1 MKLINL
7 GLLLLFAFIGLGCN
21 LRIGEKVSFNNI
33 EGFSVGCLNGINKKV
48 ELYKNGQLTSKQINQ
63 VSNCLKIAL
72 IIFKERVRGRRK
84 GEFTPNELRKF
95 IQDLFLQDE
104 IINDALLRQM
114 IRLKTVIIGG
124 PEDKLTE
131 TDITRFI
138 TFIEVITKEAV
149 FFQPYIQAFNA
160 PYDKRQLSDKIR
172 LNTIEQDLKK
182 SIARISTFL
191 NNFSN
196 PYFITDIKA
205 LLQEINIFFN
215 YRYNHLDQK
224 FAFFSAF
231 KQFTVGGSD
240 TVIQPSEWEDVL
252 LGYVYLIS
260 IGVNYSL
267 LKEHSS
273 LISPEGMQYIS
284 VIFNDLLGFLS
295 LSVENHSGHLIEESD
310 FLKLTSSMK
319 LIKIIPEKMRD
330 ESLYKILFILFGKI
344 FNVDKSRYGVIELT
358 SHQMTKMR
366 EIIQLWN
373 GVQTFLN
380 DMFSKKVLK
389 EHLLDSNE
397 ISSFFSSKEMLSK
410 GKNIISQMLL
420 LKPLYREGRKIHL
433 SGALF
438 RVDLEHQS
446 IREGME
452 DSTKDDA
459 TVLSHKEE
467 NLNIET
473 TESVEKKK
481 MNYFTSSY
489 SLDYKN
495 LTIYNLYYLIATM
508 LRSGYEKNYPESPG
522 MIQEEL
528 KIFFI
533 DFNLIAEDMGWFQKT
548 EGRTLAEGEAEFMTA
563 NMLTTTARGFNLDWN
578 EEEYLTSNEITE
590 YMAYAFSFGFSLQ
603 ELEKIMSRRCG
614 NNNGYS
620 SSNGEHSEK
629 ISKYAVDCVR
639 VYLIPALKKIMNN
652 MPDFQKVVETM
663 SEEQKKN
670 FAEALIHIS
679 YETKQEYQNAVY
691 LNHGN
696 LKNIIMALYFV
707 ETTINRYDLNGDL
720 VVQHDEI
727 WAAFPTFEGY
737 LSRVLV
743 HLLCRESGDLGE
755 AVYAY
760 VIQKKSLPTNRDLAF
775 YKRWYAI
782 AELSLHDILKGWDMK
797 YWDLFLDRAQLTQVF
812 STIIKGFLDKKKER
826 GSEECPMPSEPVTF
840 DDEFILYP

>member
-1 MKLINL
+1 MRLINL
-7 GLLLLFAFIGLGCN
+7 GLLLLLACIGLGCN
-21 LRIGEKVSFNNI
+21 LRIGEKVSSNNI

-48 ELYKNGQLTSKQINQ
+48 ELYKKGQLTSEQINQ
-63 VSNCLKIAL
+63 VSNCLKTAL
-72 IIFKERVRGRRK
+72 ILFKERVRGRKK

-95 IQDLFLQDE
+95 IQDLFLQDKT
-104 IINDALLRQM
+104 INDALLRQM

-138 TFIEVITKEAV
+138 TFIEVLTKEAV

-172 LNTIEQDLKK
+172 LNTIEKDLKK
-182 SIARISTFL
+182 SIGRISIFL

-205 LLQEINIFFN
+205 LLREINVFFN

-231 KQFTVGGSD
+231 KQFIVGGSD

-267 LKEHSS
+267 LKEHSA
-273 LISPEGMQYIS
+273 LISPEGTQYIS
-284 VIFNDLLGFLS
+284 VIFNDLLEFLS

-310 FLKLTSSMK
+310 FLRLTSSMK
-319 LIKIIPEKMRD
+319 LIKIIPEKIRD
-330 ESLYKILFILFGKI
+330 ESLYKILLIMFGKV
-344 FNVDKSRYGVIELT
+344 FNVDKSRYRVIELT
-358 SHQMTKMR
+358 SHQMAKMR
-366 EIIQLWN
+366 EMVQLWS
-373 GVQTFLN
+373 GVQAFLN

-389 EHLLDSNE
+389 EHLLESNE
-397 ISSFFSSKEMLSK
+397 MSSFFSSKEMLSK

-433 SGALF
+433 SNALF
-438 RVDLEHQS
+438 RVDSEHQL
-446 IREGME
+446 IREGVK
-452 DSTKDDA
+452 DLTKTDNA
-459 TVLSHKEE
+459 TVSSNKE
-467 NLNIET
+467 NLDVET
-473 TESVEKKK
+473 TDSVDKKK
-481 MNYFTSSY
+481 MNYFKSSY

-528 KIFFI
+528 KNFFI
-533 DFNLIAEDMGWFQKT
+533 DFNPIAEDMGWFQKT
-548 EGRTLAEGEAEFMTA
+548 EGRTLAEGEAEFMAA
-563 NMLTTTARGFNLDWN
+563 NMLITTTKGFNLDWN

-590 YMAYAFSFGFSLQ
+590 YIAYAFSFGFSMQ
-603 ELEKIMSRRCG
+603 ELEKIMLRRCG
-614 NNNGYS
+614 NNNGHS
-620 SSNGEHSEK
+620 SSHNEDQSEEMN
-629 ISKYAVDCVR
+629 KYAIDCVR

-670 FAEALIHIS
+670 FAESLIHIS
-679 YETKQEYQNAVY
+679 YETEQEYQDAIY
-691 LNHGN
+691 LNRGN
-696 LKNIIMALYFV
+696 FKNIIMALYFV

-760 VIQKKSLPTNRDLAF
+760 VIQKEALPTSKDLAF
-775 YKRWYAI
+775 YEKWYAI
-782 AELSLHDILKGWDMK
+782 AELSLHDILKSWNMK
-797 YWDLFLDRAQLTQVF
+797 YWDLFLDRIQLTRVF

-826 GSEECPMPSEPVTF
+826 ISKECPMPSEPVTF
-840 DDEFILYP
+840 DDATTFH